1 MHAPRLVTQRQRQ
14 GFFVSVT
21 WIRALACTLV
31 TPVVSYLSTGLAGC
45 SVGSGISCGVRKLAR
60 TPQVTKKK
68 NMRSEIINQFFGW
81 FDSPGYT
88 GGVN

>member
-1 MHAPRLVTQRQRQ
+1 MHVPRLVTQRQRQ

-31 TPVVSYLSTGLAGC
+31 TLAVSYLSTGLAGC

-68 NMRSEIINQFFGW
+68 KHAL
-81 FDSPGYT
+81 
-88 GGVN
+88 

>member
-1 MHAPRLVTQRQRQ
+1 MFVT
-14 GFFVSVT
+14 
-21 WIRALACTLV
+21 LA
-31 TPVVSYLSTGLAGC
+31 VSYLPTGLAGC
-45 SVGSGISCGVRKLAR
+45 LVGLGISCGVRKLTR
-60 TPQVTKKK
+60 TSRVKKK